1 MAVGNS
7 LHGSR
12 SLPVWPQRLRLE
24 TPPGTQGRCGLR
36 CRTHTRASNVT
47 VTAILSTKVAVGK
60 HSMVYLVVRAFS
72 AEGLMST
79 AAVPAVPDSKVSA
92 IVLLVVRG
100 NHVYSD
106 DQSPSPY
113 LYLFIYIRK
122 S

>member
-1 MAVGNS
+1 M
-7 LHGSR
+7 
-12 SLPVWPQRLRLE
+12 
-24 TPPGTQGRCGLR
+24 
-36 CRTHTRASNVT
+36 
-47 VTAILSTKVAVGK
+47 LSTKVAVGK